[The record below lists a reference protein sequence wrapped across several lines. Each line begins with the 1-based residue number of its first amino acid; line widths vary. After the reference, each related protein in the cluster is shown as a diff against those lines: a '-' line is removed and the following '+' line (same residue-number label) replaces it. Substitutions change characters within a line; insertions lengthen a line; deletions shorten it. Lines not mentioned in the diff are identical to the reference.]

1 MIDTAPQTRKMQKGA
16 NHMDI
21 QKIITDVLEKLQSDS
36 DLLAKFKDSPT
47 KTIEGLIG
55 IDLPDEQIDAIVK
68 GVMAKTNLDEVAG
81 QASALLGAL
90 GGILGKK

>member
-1 MIDTAPQTRKMQKGA
+1 
-16 NHMDI
+16 MDI
-21 QKIITDVLEKLQSDS
+21 QKIITDVLEKLQNDS

-68 GVMAKTNLDEVAG
+68 GVMAKINLDEVAG